1 MKHLFLILIFISNI
15 FAINNSFLEPEQAFS
30 ASHEIKSD
38 KVTLSVKIAKDMY
51 LYKKYLKVQIGKEDI
66 TSKLSIPKPVE
77 YDGFIVYF
85 DELKID
91 VPKELVTDKITFH
104 FQGCSKKG
112 LCYPPMNKTFNVKFE
127 DSVNKSTDVKPQN
140 ISPNNSPAN
149 ETDLIA
155 QTMQEGSIW
164 LILSTFFGF
173 GLLLAL
179 TPCIFPMIP
188 ILSSIIVQQSSKEKD
203 NKLTPMK
210 GFMLSLV
217 YVVSMGL
224 AYSIAGVLAGMF
236 GANIQAMLQNPFVV
250 VAFAGIFVALAF
262 SMFGYYEIGLPA
274 SWQTKLNKASD
285 EGGKKG
291 GFFGVAIMGFLS
303 ALIVGP
309 CVAPPL
315 AGALMY
321 IGQTGD
327 AILGG
332 LALFVMSI
340 GMGVPLLIIGAGSG
354 KFIPKAGGWMTTVT
368 KVFGVIMLGVAIWML
383 DKIIPTT
390 VTMILFILLCMGSAI
405 YLYKTK
411 TKIGNSFAVLSIIGA
426 MVMSYMLI
434 TQKDEKKLEF
444 AYIKT
449 VQQLEQA
456 VENSDKPIMVDYWAT
471 WCVSCKELDNITFKD
486 EAVLKELE
494 NYKLLKVDVTDN
506 TKDDKELMKKF
517 NIFGPPALIFYK
529 DGIEQKQKRIIGYKN
544 PKEFLQVINK

>member
-1 MKHLFLILIFISNI
+1 MKNI
-15 FAINNSFLEPEQAFS
+15 FLFFVLLSSIFADDFLEPEKAFI
-30 ASHEIKSD
+30 ASSEVKSD

-51 LYKKYLKVQIGKEDI
+51 LYKKYLKVEVGKENI

-91 VPKELVTDKITFH
+91 IPKKFVTDKITFH

-112 LCYPPMNKTFNVKFE
+112 LCYPPMNKTFDVKFE
-127 DSVNKSTDVKPQN
+127 DNVNKASNTKPQN
-140 ISPNNSPAN
+140 ISPNNSPTN

-155 QTMQEGSIW
+155 QTMKEGSVL

-203 NKLTPMK
+203 NKLTPAK

-236 GANIQAMLQNPFVV
+236 GANIQAMLQNPYVV
-250 VAFAGIFVALAF
+250 VAFAGVFVALAF

-285 EGGKKG
+285 EGSKKG
-291 GFFGVAIMGFLS
+291 GFVGVAIMGFLS

-390 VTMILFILLCMGSAI
+390 VTMILFILLFIGSAI

-411 TKIGNSFAVLSIIGA
+411 TKIGNTFALLSIVGA
-426 MVMSYMLI
+426 VVISYMLI

-444 AYIKT
+444 EYIKT
-449 VQQLEQA
+449 VQQLEET
-456 VENSDKPIMVDYWAT
+456 VKNSDKPIMIDYWAT
-471 WCVSCKELDNITFKD
+471 WCVSCKELDSITFKD
-486 EAVLKELE
+486 EAVLKELD
-494 NYKLLKVDVTDN
+494 NYRLLKVDVTNN

-517 NIFGPPALIFYK
+517 NIFGPPALVFYK
-529 DGIEQKQKRIIGYKN
+529 DGVEQKQKRIIGYKN
-544 PKEFLQVINK
+544 PKEFLEIIKK

>member
-1 MKHLFLILIFISNI
+1 MKNI
-15 FAINNSFLEPEQAFS
+15 FLFFVLLSSIFADDFLEPEKAFI
-30 ASHEIKSD
+30 ASSEVKSD

-51 LYKKYLKVQIGKEDI
+51 LYKKYLKVEVGKENI

-91 VPKELVTDKITFH
+91 VPKKFVTDKITFH

-112 LCYPPMNKTFNVKFE
+112 LCYPPMNKTFDVKFE
-127 DSVNKSTDVKPQN
+127 DNVNKSTDTKPQN
-140 ISPNNSPAN
+140 ISPNNSPTN

-155 QTMQEGSIW
+155 QTMKEGSVL

-203 NKLTPMK
+203 NKLTPAK

-236 GANIQAMLQNPFVV
+236 GANIQAMLQNPYVV
-250 VAFAGIFVALAF
+250 VAFAGVFVALAF

-291 GFFGVAIMGFLS
+291 GFVGVAIMGFLS

-390 VTMILFILLCMGSAI
+390 VTMILFILLFIGSAI

-411 TKIGNSFAVLSIIGA
+411 TKIGNTFALLSIVGA
-426 MVMSYMLI
+426 VVISYMLI

-444 AYIKT
+444 EYIKT
-449 VQQLEQA
+449 VQQLEET
-456 VENSDKPIMVDYWAT
+456 VKNSDKPIMIDYWAT
-471 WCVSCKELDNITFKD
+471 WCVSCKELDSITFKD
-486 EAVLKELE
+486 EAVLKELD
-494 NYKLLKVDVTDN
+494 NYRLLKVDVTNN

-517 NIFGPPALIFYK
+517 NIFGPPALVFYK
-529 DGIEQKQKRIIGYKN
+529 NGVEQKQKRIIGYKN
-544 PKEFLQVINK
+544 PKEFLEIIKK

>member
-1 MKHLFLILIFISNI
+1 MKNI
-15 FAINNSFLEPEQAFS
+15 FLFFVLLSSIFADDFLEPEKAFIS
-30 ASHEIKSD
+30 SHEVKSD

-51 LYKKYLKVQIGKEDI
+51 LYKKYLKVEVGKDNI
-66 TSKLSIPKPVE
+66 TSKLSIPEPVE

-91 VPKELVTDKITFH
+91 VPKKLVTDKITFH

-112 LCYPPMNKTFNVKFE
+112 LCYPPMNKTFDVKFE
-127 DSVNKSTDVKPQN
+127 DNVNKSTDTKPQN
-140 ISPNNSPAN
+140 ISPNNSPTN

-155 QTMQEGSIW
+155 QTMKEGSVL

-203 NKLTPMK
+203 NKLTPTK

-236 GANIQAMLQNPFVV
+236 GANIQAMLQNPYVV
-250 VAFAGIFVALAF
+250 IAFAGVFVALAF

-291 GFFGVAIMGFLS
+291 GFVGVAIMGFLS

-390 VTMILFILLCMGSAI
+390 VTMILFILLFIGSAI

-411 TKIGNSFAVLSIIGA
+411 TKIGNTFALLSIVGA
-426 MVMSYMLI
+426 VVISYMLI

-444 AYIKT
+444 EYIKT
-449 VQQLEQA
+449 VQQLEET
-456 VENSDKPIMVDYWAT
+456 VKNSDKPIMIDYWAT
-471 WCVSCKELDNITFKD
+471 WCVSCKELDSITFKD
-486 EAVLKELE
+486 EAVLKELD
-494 NYKLLKVDVTDN
+494 NYRLLKVDVTNN

-517 NIFGPPALIFYK
+517 NIFGPPALVFYK
-529 DGIEQKQKRIIGYKN
+529 NGVEQKQKRIIGYKN
-544 PKEFLQVINK
+544 PKKFLEIIKK

>member
-1 MKHLFLILIFISNI
+1 MKNI
-15 FAINNSFLEPEQAFS
+15 FLFFVLLSSIFADDFLEPEKAFI
-30 ASHEIKSD
+30 ASSEVKSD

-51 LYKKYLKVQIGKEDI
+51 LYKKYLKVEVGKENI

-91 VPKELVTDKITFH
+91 VPKKFVTDKITFH

-112 LCYPPMNKTFNVKFE
+112 LCYPPMNKTFDVKFE
-127 DSVNKSTDVKPQN
+127 DNVNKASNTKPQN
-140 ISPNNSPAN
+140 ISPNNSPTN

-155 QTMQEGSIW
+155 QTMKEGSVL

-203 NKLTPMK
+203 NKLTPAK

-236 GANIQAMLQNPFVV
+236 GANIQAMLQNPYVV
-250 VAFAGIFVALAF
+250 VAFAGVFVALAF

-285 EGGKKG
+285 EGSKKG
-291 GFFGVAIMGFLS
+291 GFVGVAIMGFLS

-390 VTMILFILLCMGSAI
+390 VTMILFILLFIGSAI

-411 TKIGNSFAVLSIIGA
+411 TKIGNTFALLSIVGA
-426 MVMSYMLI
+426 VVISYMLI

-444 AYIKT
+444 EYIKT
-449 VQQLEQA
+449 VQQLEET
-456 VENSDKPIMVDYWAT
+456 VKNSDKPIMIDYWAT
-471 WCVSCKELDNITFKD
+471 WCVSCKELDSITFKD
-486 EAVLKELE
+486 EAVLKELD
-494 NYKLLKVDVTDN
+494 NYRLLKVDVTNN

-517 NIFGPPALIFYK
+517 NIFGPPALVFYK
-529 DGIEQKQKRIIGYKN
+529 DGVEQKQKRIIGYKN
-544 PKEFLQVINK
+544 PKEFLEIIKK

>member
-1 MKHLFLILIFISNI
+1 MKNI
-15 FAINNSFLEPEQAFS
+15 FLFFVLLSSIFADDFLEPEKAFI
-30 ASHEIKSD
+30 ASSEVKSD

-51 LYKKYLKVQIGKEDI
+51 LYKKYLKVEVGKENI

-91 VPKELVTDKITFH
+91 VPKKLVTDKITFH

-112 LCYPPMNKTFNVKFE
+112 LCYPPMNKTFDVKFE
-127 DSVNKSTDVKPQN
+127 DNVNKASNTKPQN
-140 ISPNNSPAN
+140 ISPNNSPTN

-155 QTMQEGSIW
+155 QTMKEGSVL

-203 NKLTPMK
+203 NKLTPAK

-236 GANIQAMLQNPFVV
+236 GANIQAMLQNPYVV
-250 VAFAGIFVALAF
+250 VAFAGVFVALAF

-291 GFFGVAIMGFLS
+291 GFVGVAIMGFLS

-390 VTMILFILLCMGSAI
+390 VTMILFILLFIGSAI

-411 TKIGNSFAVLSIIGA
+411 TKIGNTFALLSIVGA
-426 MVMSYMLI
+426 VVISYMLI

-444 AYIKT
+444 EYIKT
-449 VQQLEQA
+449 VQQLEET
-456 VENSDKPIMVDYWAT
+456 VKNSDKPIMIDYWAT
-471 WCVSCKELDNITFKD
+471 WCVSCKELDSITFKD
-486 EAVLKELE
+486 EAVLKELD
-494 NYKLLKVDVTDN
+494 NYRLLKVDVTNN

-517 NIFGPPALIFYK
+517 NIFGPPALVFYK
-529 DGIEQKQKRIIGYKN
+529 DGVEQKQKRIIGYKN
-544 PKEFLQVINK
+544 PKEFLEIIKK

>member
-1 MKHLFLILIFISNI
+1 MKNI
-15 FAINNSFLEPEQAFS
+15 FLFFVLLSSIFADDFLEPEKAFI
-30 ASHEIKSD
+30 ASHEVKSD

-51 LYKKYLKVQIGKEDI
+51 LYKKYLKVEVGKENI

-91 VPKELVTDKITFH
+91 VPKKFVTDKITFH

-112 LCYPPMNKTFNVKFE
+112 LCYPPMNKTFDVKFE
-127 DSVNKSTDVKPQN
+127 DNVNKSTDTKPQN
-140 ISPNNSPAN
+140 ISPNNSPTN

-155 QTMQEGSIW
+155 QTMKEESVL

-203 NKLTPMK
+203 NKLTPAK

-236 GANIQAMLQNPFVV
+236 GANIQAMLQNPYVV
-250 VAFAGIFVALAF
+250 VAFAGVFVALAF

-285 EGGKKG
+285 EGSKKG
-291 GFFGVAIMGFLS
+291 GFVGVAIMGFLS

-390 VTMILFILLCMGSAI
+390 VTMILFILLFIGSAI

-411 TKIGNSFAVLSIIGA
+411 TKIGNTFALLSIVGA
-426 MVMSYMLI
+426 VVISYMLI

-444 AYIKT
+444 EYIKT
-449 VQQLEQA
+449 VQQLEET
-456 VENSDKPIMVDYWAT
+456 VKNSDKLIMIDYWAT
-471 WCVSCKELDNITFKD
+471 WCVSCKELDSITFKD
-486 EAVLKELE
+486 EAVLKELD
-494 NYKLLKVDVTDN
+494 NYRLLKVDVTNN

-517 NIFGPPALIFYK
+517 NIFGPPALVFYK
-529 DGIEQKQKRIIGYKN
+529 NGVEQKQKRIIGYKN
-544 PKEFLQVINK
+544 PKEFLEIIKK